1 MSYPHLLALRAALY
15 NGAAL
20 ALLGLALGM
29 GWVDQA
35 LAAAPVPILL
45 VACVF
50 GFGLGLFAVRLVG
63 FGVALE
69 ELKATGAC
77 NLFPHQWLVDT
88 DKRGALVSQALRL
101 DNLKLKLSSRI
112 APISEI
118 ASSLVMLGLL
128 GTVVGFIMALSGLD
142 PEKAADIG
150 QMPGMAAEMV
160 HGMHTALY
168 ATLTGGVL
176 NLWLK
181 VNVGLLKGAAA
192 RIVSAAMAG
201 GDVR

>member
-1 MSYPHLLALRAALY
+1 MSYPHLLVLRAALY
-15 NGAAL
+15 NGVAL
-20 ALLGLALGM
+20 ALLGLALSM

-35 LAAAPVPILL
+35 LVAAPVPIYI
-45 VACVF
+45 VWAVFVF
-50 GFGLGLFAVRLVG
+50 GMALFCIRLIS

-69 ELKATGAC
+69 EIKETSAC
-77 NLFPHQWLVDT
+77 HLFPHRWLCAKDEV
-88 DKRGALVSQALRL
+88 ALL
-101 DNLKLKLSSRI
+101 DALKLKLASRI

-150 QMPGMAAEMV
+150 QMPGMTAEMV